1 MKQVVVAAALG
12 LMASFA
18 APSVQAGPIER
29 ACLDSGR
36 AGASAALCSC
46 IQRVAN
52 QTLAMSEQRQGSRFF
67 RDPARA
73 QDVRQSARG
82 NDRALWQ
89 RWRAFGEAAEVNCAS
104 YASR

>member
-12 LMASFA
+12 LMISFA
-18 APSVQAGPIER
+18 APAAQAGPIQR

-36 AGASAALCSC
+36 AGANLALCSC

-67 RDPARA
+67 RDPGRA
-73 QDVRQSARG
+73 QEVRQSARN

-89 RWRAFGEAAEVNCAS
+89 RWRAFGEAAEANCAD